1 MIRIIEPENY
11 SLEAIRQYEQIDAI
25 SYGMASE
32 ADFDCTTIV
41 IRINYNINSSFL
53 DLFPNLKYIVSPTT
67 GLTHIDL
74 KELDRRNIT
83 LRCLRDVPDEILDI
97 TSTSEMAL
105 GLAIMINRRLGRLL
119 AIFQLMAFLKID

>member
-74 KELDRRNIT
+74 EELDRRNIT

-97 TSTSEMAL
+97 TSTSEGGL
-105 GLAIMINRRLGRLL
+105 GAGYHD
-119 AIFQLMAFLKID
+119 QPKVGEGC